1 MAKVYQLPL
10 DPTLD
15 KDIIDRLDQLPR
27 ARKAEWVR
35 TAIRVYMSME
45 KGDNVPFVPASVPT
59 TSEPK
64 RPKKNPKDVIFEE

>member
-45 KGDNVPFVPASVPT
+45 KGDNVPFAPAPVPT
-59 TSEPK
+59 ASELK
-64 RPKKNPKDVIFEE
+64 RSKKSPKDISFE

>member
-15 KDIIDRLDQLPR
+15 NDIVKRLDQLPR

-35 TAIRVYMSME
+35 TAIRIYMSIE
-45 KGDNVPFVPASVPT
+45 KGDNVPIVPASVPQSPMRT
-59 TSEPK
+59 EKP
-64 RPKKNPKDVIFEE
+64 RRNPKDVEFE